1 MSAPVSEEGFHEIQ
15 LSGKQLVFL
24 FMATT
29 VVSVVIFLLG
39 VVVGRRVPAETIV
52 ADATGTT
59 LETIAPDQA
68 PPAADAGQ
76 PAAEPPTPVQEEPDQ
91 FSYHQ
96 RLQQAAPP
104 VEDVQPPPSA
114 PPAQERPAAAPPPSA
129 APTGG
134 AWFAQ
139 IGAYRTREAADGIVA
154 RLTRSNFPALVLPP
168 TPGSPSAT
176 FRVRV
181 GPYRE
186 RREAEA
192 IAGRLEREL
201 QFTAFVT
208 R

>member
-39 VVVGRRVPAETIV
+39 VVVGRRVPAETLAAEAGAPIE
-52 ADATGTT
+52 GTLLDQPQT
-59 LETIAPDQA
+59 TPDGA
-68 PPAADAGQ
+68 PPSS
-76 PAAEPPTPVQEEPDQ
+76 EPPPPVQEEPDQ

-96 RLQQAAPP
+96 RLQQAQPP
-104 VEDVQPPPSA
+104 AETVQPPP
-114 PPAQERPAAAPPPSA
+114 AAAPETPAAQPP
-129 APTGG
+129 APAPSTGG
-134 AWFAQ
+134 AWVAQ
-139 IGAYRTREAADGIVA
+139 IGAYKDRATADRIAATLK
-154 RLTRSNFPALVLPP
+154 RNNFPAFVLAPA
-168 TPGSPSAT
+168 PGAPGAT

-192 IAGRLEREL
+192 IAGRLQREL
-201 QFTAFVT
+201 QFTSFVT

>member
-68 PPAADAGQ
+68 PVPGAGQ

-104 VEDVQPPPSA
+104 VEDVQA
-114 PPAQERPAAAPPPSA
+114 PPAAPPARETPAPAPPSA

-139 IGAYRTREAADGIVA
+139 IGAYRTRAAADGIVA
-154 RLTRSNFPALVLPP
+154 RLKRGNFPALVLPP

>member
-39 VVVGRRVPAETIV
+39 VVVGRRVPAETLV
-52 ADATGTT
+52 AEATGT
-59 LETIAPDQA
+59 LESTPADQPQAAP
-68 PPAADAGQ
+68 DAGQ
-76 PAAEPPTPVQEEPDQ
+76 PAAEPPPPVQEEPDQ

-96 RLQQAAPP
+96 RLQQVAPPTENVQPAPATPPAAPP
-104 VEDVQPPPSA
+104 RE
-114 PPAQERPAAAPPPSA
+114 SA
-129 APTGG
+129 APATGG
-134 AWFAQ
+134 EWVVQ
-139 IGAYRTREAADGIVA
+139 IGAYKDRKTADDIVNTLK
-154 RLTRSNFPALVLPP
+154 RNNFPAFAVAPA
-168 TPGSPSAT
+168 PGSPAAL

-192 IAGRLEREL
+192 IAGRLQREL
-201 QFTAFVT
+201 QFSPIVT

>member
-39 VVVGRRVPAETIV
+39 VAIGRRVPAETII

-59 LETIAPDQA
+59 LESLQA
-68 PPAADAGQ
+68 NVPQDTPTPGQ
-76 PAAEPPTPVQEEPDQ
+76 PSAEPPAPIQEEPDE

-96 RLQQAAPP
+96 RLQESEPP
-104 VEDVQPPPSA
+104 AESVTPPPA
-114 PPAQERPAAAPPPSA
+114 PPAAPRAADPAPAVPAT
-129 APTGG
+129 TG
-134 AWFAQ
+134 WFAQ
-139 IGAYRTREAADGIVA
+139 IGAYSTRAAANDVVA
-154 RLTRSNFPALVLPP
+154 RLKQNNFPAIVLPP
-168 TPGSPSAT
+168 TPGAPTST

-181 GPYRE
+181 GPYSE

-192 IAGRLEREL
+192 AAGRLREL
-201 QFTAFVT
+201 QFQAFVT

>member
-39 VVVGRRVPAETIV
+39 VVVGRRVPAETLV
-52 ADATGTT
+52 AEATGT
-59 LETIAPDQA
+59 LESLPLDQ
-68 PPAADAGQ
+68 PQTTPDAGQ
-76 PAAEPPTPVQEEPDQ
+76 PATEPPPPVQEEPDQ

-96 RLQQAAPP
+96 RLQQVAPP
-104 VEDVQPPPSA
+104 VENVQPPAA
-114 PPAQERPAAAPPPSA
+114 PPATAAEQPAAPA
-129 APTGG
+129 TGG
-134 AWFAQ
+134 EWVVQ
-139 IGAYRTREAADGIVA
+139 IGAYKDRKTADDIVSTLK
-154 RLTRSNFPALVLPP
+154 RNNFPAFAVAPA
-168 TPGSPSAT
+168 PGSPAAL

-201 QFTAFVT
+201 QFKPIVT